1 MILLDWSEGTDGP
14 DWRLATGSVIRIF
27 PINMA
32 QSISSIL
39 VHVVFSTKNRTPWLA
54 ESWRD
59 RLHGY
64 LGGIV
69 RGFESDLL
77 AINSVPD
84 HVHLL
89 LPLPRT
95 ECIADM
101 VKEIKTG
108 ATWWIQKKNKGL
120 SGFQWQAGYGAF
132 SISPS
137 HRRALEKYIGNQ
149 AEHHRKVSFQE
160 EYRRL
165 LKKYEIQFDE
175 RYLWD

>member
-1 MILLDWSEGTDGP
+1 
-14 DWRLATGSVIRIF
+14 
-27 PINMA
+27 
-32 QSISSIL
+32 
-39 VHVVFSTKNRTPWLA
+39 
-54 ESWRD
+54 
-59 RLHGY
+59 
-64 LGGIV
+64 
-69 RGFESDLL
+69 
-77 AINSVPD
+77 
-84 HVHLL
+84 
-89 LPLPRT
+89 
-95 ECIADM
+95 M